1 MKTTFNFTTGSE
13 CTLDALQASQSARV
27 VEVDTRL
34 PSGTRLLDLGFLPDT
49 ELRMIRRAPLGDP
62 VIYELRGYQICL
74 RKADA
79 AQIRVKIISSEW
91 DAPQQGE
98 LGPRP

>member
-1 MKTTFNFTTGSE
+1 MKMTFNFTTGSE
-13 CTLDALQASQSARV
+13 CTLDALQASQSASI
-27 VEVDTRL
+27 VEVDTRR

-49 ELRMIRRAPLGDP
+49 QLRMIRPAPLGDP

-79 AQIRVKIISSEW
+79 AQVRVKVLSTPGDRSEA
-91 DAPQQGE
+91 DTPS
-98 LGPRP
+98 

>member
-13 CTLDALQASQSARV
+13 CTLDALQASQCARV
-27 VEVDTRL
+27 IEVDTRR

-49 ELRMIRRAPLGDP
+49 ELVMIRPAPFGDP
-62 VIYELRGYQICL
+62 VVYELRGYRICL

-79 AQIRVKIISSEW
+79 AQVRVKIIPALG
-91 DAPQQGE
+91 DAA
-98 LGPRP
+98 

>member
-27 VEVDTRL
+27 IEVDTRL

-49 ELRMIRRAPLGDP
+49 ELRMIRPAPLGDP
-62 VIYELRGYQICL
+62 VIYELRGYRICL
-74 RKADA
+74 RKKDA
-79 AQIRVKIISSEW
+79 AQVRVKILSSHG
-91 DAPQQGE
+91 DAGQ
-98 LGPRP
+98 PRGSS